1 MHPDD
6 ERYRIPGTN
15 IQNFTAWSREN
26 IRKGP
31 PAYWVGWEVEVLP
44 WDDEDHGVGLPQRG
58 RIERVG
64 PDCDLTPLYS
74 IRFGNGTVVHGLG
87 EDSLRPLDAG

>member
-1 MHPDD
+1 MTHPDSQ
-6 ERYRIPGTN
+6 RYRIPGTR

-31 PAYWVGWEVEVLP
+31 PAYWVGWDVEVQAM
-44 WDDEDHGVGLPQRG
+44 DAENGVDLPQRG
-58 RIERVG
+58 TIERVG

-74 IRFGNGTVVHGLG
+74 VRFDNGAVIHGLG
-87 EDSLRPLDAG
+87 EDSLRPAQ